1 MMFYGA
7 RAYSLDDIEFLA
19 ETDFAF
25 AEIDW
30 KDPQKLRGQMDE
42 LAMLGEKY
50 SLAYLAHGPN
60 EGDPSN
66 LESIANLLGPLVCEL
81 IGLAPELGIT
91 LYTQHLWLD
100 PRFLSAE
107 VIASKLKILESW
119 LECAASASV
128 QLCIENLSE
137 HADHFALAF
146 DCMPGLGLT
155 LDLGHAEIL
164 SQPNAAFGF
173 IERFPERI
181 HHVHLHDNR
190 GGQSVRDDLH
200 LPIGK
205 GRINFSGILKSL
217 HATGYDSGF
226 SFEVKLKHVEA
237 CRDKIDEIWNA
248 E

>member
-1 MMFYGA
+1 MFYGA

-19 ETDFAF
+19 EADFAF
-25 AEIDW
+25 AEIEW
-30 KDPQKLRGQMDE
+30 KDPQRVRRQMDE
-42 LAMLGEKY
+42 LATLGEKY

-60 EGDPSN
+60 EGDPSD
-66 LESIANLLGPLVCEL
+66 LDSIANLLKPLVCEL
-81 IGLAPELGIT
+81 IELAPELGIS

-107 VIASKLKILESW
+107 VIASKLEVLESW
-119 LECAASASV
+119 LECAAHASV

-137 HADHFALAF
+137 NTDHFAPAF
-146 DCMPGLGLT
+146 ERLPELGLT

-181 HHVHLHDNR
+181 RHLHLHDNR
-190 GGQSVRDDLH
+190 GGESVRDDLH
-200 LPIGK
+200 LPIGQ
-205 GRINFSGILKSL
+205 GRVDFARILLSLQDSG
-217 HATGYDSGF
+217 YNDGF
-226 SFEVKLKHVEA
+226 SFEVKLKYVDA